1 MKKVILFTAIVSLF
15 AINNV
20 KAQAGA
26 AFGLKGGLNLN
37 KLDPKTTGITSDM
50 RVGPVGGLWVRAKVL
65 GFFVQAEAL
74 YSTKG
79 GKTTIPATPFTP
91 AIESKLNNAYLDV
104 PVLVGKSFFSLVRV
118 NVGPNFQYLLSAKD
132 GSVDVKNSYNS
143 FVVGYQAGIG
153 VDIKKIGV
161 DLRYDGNIS
170 NVTKSVS
177 GVKNSTRSSV
187 FQLTV
192 AYKLFGVLND

>member
-1 MKKVILFTAIVSLF
+1 MKKVILFTVIVSLF

-37 KLDPKTTGITSDM
+37 KLNTEIAGTTSDM

-79 GKTTIPATPFTP
+79 GKINTP
-91 AIESKLNNAYLDV
+91 AIGLIPASESKINASYLDV

-132 GSVDVKNSYNS
+132 GSIDIKSAYNS

>member
-15 AINNV
+15 AINKV
-20 KAQAGA
+20 QAQAGA

-37 KLDPKTTGITSDM
+37 KLNTEIAGTTSDM

-79 GKTTIPATPFTP
+79 GKISTPAIGLIPAT
-91 AIESKLNNAYLDV
+91 ESKINAAYLDV
-104 PVLVGKSFFSLVRV
+104 PVLIGKSFFSLVRV
-118 NVGPNFQYLLSAKD
+118 NLGPNFQYLLSAKD
-132 GSVDVKNSYNS
+132 GSADIKNAYNS
-143 FVVGYQAGIG
+143 FVVGYQAGVG

>member
-20 KAQAGA
+20 QAQAGA

-79 GKTTIPATPFTP
+79 GKTTVPATPFTP

-104 PVLVGKSFFSLVRV
+104 PVLLGKSFFSVVRI
-118 NVGPNFQYLLSAKD
+118 NAGPSFQYLLSAKN
-132 GSVDVKNSYNS
+132 GSVDVKNGYNS
-143 FVVGYQAGIG
+143 FVVGYQAGVG